1 MNIVE
6 QATLTQLKNI
16 QQRTGKTLE
25 ELYVFIRQ
33 SGLVRHGEI
42 CEMLKR
48 ELGMGHGD
56 ANTLV
61 TFYLKSLQEQS
72 VESSLE
78 ELVAEIYS
86 GSRASLHPIHDAVMK
101 AVSGF
106 GEFEIVPKKG
116 YLSLRRK
123 RQFAMVGPASRG
135 RLEVGLNMKNVDS
148 TERLQAQPPG
158 GMCQYKVWLSAA
170 HEINEEF
177 LDWIKIAY
185 DMAE

>member
-6 QATLTQLKNI
+6 QATSTQLKNI

-48 ELGMGHGD
+48 ELGVGHGD

-123 RQFAMVGPASRG
+123 RWQRSYPC
-135 RLEVGLNMKNVDS
+135 RLRDGALGHHHQGKSQSDGAGCAFP
-148 TERLQAQPPG
+148 QAESDN
-158 GMCQYKVWLSAA
+158 CVCD
-170 HEINEEF
+170 EI
-177 LDWIKIAY
+177 
-185 DMAE
+185 

>member
-56 ANTLV
+56 AL
-61 TFYLKSLQEQS
+61 FQDHIG
-72 VESSLE
+72 
-78 ELVAEIYS
+78 AEFVN
-86 GSRASLHPIHDAVMK
+86 R
-101 AVSGF
+101 
-106 GEFEIVPKKG
+106 
-116 YLSLRRK
+116 
-123 RQFAMVGPASRG
+123 
-135 RLEVGLNMKNVDS
+135 
-148 TERLQAQPPG
+148 
-158 GMCQYKVWLSAA
+158 
-170 HEINEEF
+170 
-177 LDWIKIAY
+177 
-185 DMAE
+185 

>member
-6 QATLTQLKNI
+6 QANLNPVEKYPATHWKKRWKN
-16 QQRTGKTLE
+16 
-25 ELYVFIRQ
+25 VCVIRQ

-48 ELGMGHGD
+48 ELGVGHGD

-158 GMCQYKVWLSAA
+158 GMCQYKVYLTSPM
-170 HEINEEF
+170 EVDDE
-177 LDWIKIAY
+177 LMVWIRQAY
-185 DMAE
+185 ERAG